1 MNKVKVAIID
11 SGINKKD
18 KVWKGIKIKE
28 LSICNGNIGFCE
40 DSRNLHGNNVAKIIY
55 FEYKNIELIS
65 IQVLNSENKG
75 SINDLIYAIQLC
87 ICMRVNVINL
97 SLGTISDGKYLTQLN
112 EVCELAANRNIVI
125 FASNSNQ
132 INSVSYPA
140 CFKSVIS
147 VGYSDKINDLCNVDV
162 KNSNIYFKRDYVSI
176 PNNVIQIEK
185 GTSFICPKFV
195 GLFCA
200 LLSNNKVKN
209 AFTFLKYIKHLCEN
223 KIFNRMYID
232 KSKKN
237 DDDFIEKQLIYIKH
251 GHEDNELIEYYKNVC
266 KEVIVSILCEVD
278 FNINNNLYFV
288 GTFSAEEI
296 IENRKRLDKII
307 SESIKCHKSIISILP
322 LDTIINRIC
331 LINDY
336 GIISKSFYI

>member
-55 FEYKNIELIS
+55 FECKNIELIS

-162 KNSNIYFKRDYVSI
+162 KNS
-176 PNNVIQIEK
+176 
-185 GTSFICPKFV
+185 
-195 GLFCA
+195 
-200 LLSNNKVKN
+200 
-209 AFTFLKYIKHLCEN
+209 IK
-223 KIFNRMYID
+223 
-232 KSKKN
+232 
-237 DDDFIEKQLIYIKH
+237 
-251 GHEDNELIEYYKNVC
+251 
-266 KEVIVSILCEVD
+266 
-278 FNINNNLYFV
+278 
-288 GTFSAEEI
+288 
-296 IENRKRLDKII
+296 
-307 SESIKCHKSIISILP
+307 
-322 LDTIINRIC
+322 
-331 LINDY
+331 
-336 GIISKSFYI
+336 